1 MTIPSGAAAINPQ
14 IKFPVSKNISQ
25 LKNRTRQN
33 VTTAL
38 RDEKY
43 PTSSPPGWD
52 GKKVKAGQIEG
63 IDASKVTS
71 GEFDEELTPT
81 IGQIRDAIYQAFTGT
96 GSTGVTTSQMKTA
109 IITVLNDFEAR
120 IALLEGP

>member
-25 LKNRTRQN
+25 LKNRTRQS
-33 VTTAL
+33 VTVAL

-43 PTSSPPGWD
+43 PTSAPPGWD

-63 IDASKVTS
+63 IDGSKVIT
-71 GEFDEELTPT
+71 GVIDEEQTPG
-81 IGQIRDAIYQAFTGT
+81 IGELRDLVYQVFTGT
-96 GSTGVTTSQMKTA
+96 TTTDVTPNQLKA
-109 IITVLNDFEAR
+109 
-120 IALLEGP
+120 ALLAYKNGIESRLSALEA